1 MTKIAC
7 LTQRPIQTI
16 ILLYLLGKDN
26 YKFDH
31 IFYSP
36 LREKKSNFN
45 DEGLYSYNA
54 LKYQCNL
61 QKIPL
66 TKLSNLNSKKIIFK
80 LKNKK
85 IKTCLAL
92 ITDTILKE
100 DILKCFNNGIY
111 LTHGGILP
119 KYRGIDA
126 NKWALLKKSNTVG
139 LTMLKLGKGVDDGE
153 IVEVKKIR
161 VKTRKVDFLEKELFY
176 KYKLYMYRDLFHKL
190 KRKNKIKLTKQTK
203 IYPQYF
209 RMHNFLED
217 YIKKI

>member
-1 MTKIAC
+1 M
-7 LTQRPIQTI
+7 
-16 ILLYLLGKDN
+16 
-26 YKFDH
+26 
-31 IFYSP
+31 
-36 LREKKSNFN
+36 
-45 DEGLYSYNA
+45 YSYNA